1 VVSPVYAWHQ
11 SLTLLALLGHRGLV
25 RDGRDTTTGRKVATI
40 IRDLA
45 RVAPAD
51 RLDDYDTELTEA
63 LIAAYKRLRT
73 LPLTE
78 VHRICRDAD
87 DAH

>member
-1 VVSPVYAWHQ
+1 MVSPVYAWHQ

-40 IRDLA
+40 IRELA
-45 RVAPAD
+45 RLLPSD
-51 RLDDYDTELTEA
+51 SDYDAEQAEA